1 MKKNKLRF
9 YIYTLILFLITQF
22 SCDNNISNQKIFVKS
37 NILNGQ
43 LKNNDTLI
51 LQVNIEKGLTFKI
64 KTNMKLISISPV
76 KKDIS
81 ESSKY
86 YFILENLTL
95 GKKELFIDKHKHE
108 KIKFTIL
115 SSKVPEI
122 FDYKILNEF
131 SRSKNNY
138 TQGFEFFN
146 DTLYESLGQYGMSKL
161 IKVDY
166 KNGQYLNEIS
176 LPSNQFAEGLTI
188 LNNKIIQ
195 LTWKEKIG
203 LIYDLKT
210 FKKISSFSYNN
221 SKEGWGICNDGI
233 KLYKS
238 DGTEKIWILDP
249 NNNYNEEN
257 YIEIYTNKNKVVGL
271 NELEWAEGKI
281 YANRYLFDGIA
292 IINPKNGAIDGVINL
307 SNLREKVTQHDKLD
321 VINGIAYHPKRKSF
335 FVTGKMW
342 DKVFEIKILK

>member
-1 MKKNKLRF
+1 MRF
-9 YIYTLILFLITQF
+9 YLPILIFFLITQF
-22 SCDNNISNQKIFVKS
+22 SCDDIISNQKIFVKS
-37 NILNGQ
+37 NIVNGQ
-43 LKNNDTLI
+43 LKNNDTLV
-51 LQVNIEKGLTFKI
+51 LNVNSDKNLSFRI
-64 KTNMKLISISPV
+64 KTNMKLISIIPV
-76 KKDIS
+76 KKEIS
-81 ESSKY
+81 DSSKY

-95 GKKELFIDKHKHE
+95 GKKELFIDNHNHK

-115 SSKVPEI
+115 SSKIPEI
-122 FDYKILNEF
+122 VDYEILNEF
-131 SRSKNNY
+131 SRSRNNY

-146 DTLYESLGQYGMSKL
+146 DTLYESLGQYGKSKL

-166 KNGQYLNEIS
+166 KNGKYLNEIS

-188 LNNKIIQ
+188 LNNKIVQ

-203 LIYDLKT
+203 LVYDLKT
-210 FKKISSFSYNN
+210 FKKISSFNYNK
-221 SKEGWGICNDGI
+221 SEEGWGICNDGI

-238 DGTEKIWILDP
+238 DGTEKIWILNP
-249 NNNYNEEN
+249 NKNYSEEN

-281 YANRYLFDGIA
+281 YANRYQFEGIA
-292 IINPKNGAIDGVINL
+292 IINPKNGAIEGVINL
-307 SNLREKVTQHDKLD
+307 SNLKEKVTQHEKLD

>member
-1 MKKNKLRF
+1 MRF
-9 YIYTLILFLITQF
+9 YIHTLIFLLITQF
-22 SCDNNISNQKIFVKS
+22 SCDNNISNEKLFVKS

-43 LKNNDTLI
+43 LKNNDTLV
-51 LQVNIEKGLTFKI
+51 LLVNSDKNLTFKI
-64 KTNMKLISISPV
+64 KTNMKLISIIPY

-81 ESSKY
+81 DSSKY
-86 YFILENLTL
+86 FFILDSLTL
-95 GKKELFIDKHKHE
+95 GKKELFIDNYQHE

-115 SSKVPEI
+115 SSKVPKI
-122 FDYKILNEF
+122 FDYEILNEF
-131 SRSKNNY
+131 NRGKNNY

-146 DTLYESLGQYGMSKL
+146 DTLYESLGQYGQSKL

-166 KNGQYLNEIS
+166 KNGKYLNEIS

-188 LNNKIIQ
+188 LNNKIVQ

-203 LIYDLKT
+203 LVYDLKT
-210 FKKISSFSYNN
+210 FKKISSFNYNN
-221 SKEGWGICNDGI
+221 SKEGWGVCNDGK

-238 DGTEKIWILDP
+238 DGTEKIWVLNP
-249 NNNYNEEN
+249 NKNYSEEN

-281 YANRYLFDGIA
+281 YANRYLFEGIA
-292 IINPKNGAIDGVINL
+292 IINPVNGAIEGVINL
-307 SNLREKVTQHDKLD
+307 SNLKKKVTQHDKLD
-321 VINGIAYHPKRKSF
+321 VINGIAYHSIRKSF

-342 DKVFEIKILK
+342 DKVFEIKILD

>member
-1 MKKNKLRF
+1 MKF
-9 YIYTLILFLITQF
+9 YIPSLIFFLVAQF
-22 SCDNNISNQKIFVKS
+22 SCDNNIIDKKIFVKS
-37 NILNGQ
+37 NILNSQ
-43 LKNNDTLI
+43 LKNNDTLM
-51 LQVNIEKGLTFKI
+51 LWVNSKKDLTFKI
-64 KTNMKLISISPV
+64 KTNMKLISILPV

-86 YFILENLTL
+86 YFTLKNLTL
-95 GKKELFIDKHKHE
+95 GKKELFIENHQHE

-115 SSKVPEI
+115 SSKMPEI
-122 FDYKILNEF
+122 FDYEILNEF

-138 TQGFEFFN
+138 TQGLEFFN
-146 DTLYESLGQYGMSKL
+146 DTLYESLGQYGKSKL

-188 LNNKIIQ
+188 INNKIIQ

-203 LIYDLKT
+203 LVYDLKT
-210 FKKISSFSYNN
+210 FKKISSFDYGN

-238 DGTEKIWILDP
+238 DGTEKIWILNP
-249 NNNYNEEN
+249 KKNYFEED

-271 NELEWAEGKI
+271 NELEWVDGKI
-281 YANRYLFDGIA
+281 YANRYLFEGIA
-292 IINPKNGAIDGVINL
+292 IINPKNGAIEGVINL
-307 SNLREKVTQHDKLD
+307 SNLREKVTQHEKLD
-321 VINGIAYHPKRKSF
+321 VINGIAYHRDRKSF

>member
-1 MKKNKLRF
+1 MRF
-9 YIYTLILFLITQF
+9 YIPTIIYFLITLF
-22 SCDNNISNQKIFVKS
+22 SCDNNISNPKIFIKS
-37 NILNGQ
+37 NIVNGQ

-51 LQVNIEKGLTFKI
+51 LNINSNKNLSFKI
-64 KTNMKLISISPV
+64 KTNMKLITIMPV

-81 ESSKY
+81 TSSKY
-86 YFILENLTL
+86 SFILENLTL
-95 GKKELFIDKHKHE
+95 GKKELFIENHQHE
-108 KIKFTIL
+108 KIKFTIF
-115 SSKVPEI
+115 SGKVPEI
-122 FDYKILNEF
+122 FDYEILNEF
-131 SRSKNNY
+131 SRSKSNY

-146 DTLYESLGQYGMSKL
+146 DTLYESLGQYGRSKL

-166 KNGQYLNEIS
+166 KNGKYLNEIS

-188 LNNKIIQ
+188 INNKIVQ

-210 FKKISSFSYNN
+210 FEKISSFNYNK

-238 DGTEKIWILDP
+238 DGTEKIWILNP
-249 NNNYNEEN
+249 NKNYSEEN

-281 YANRYLFDGIA
+281 YANRYLFEGIA
-292 IINPKNGAIDGVINL
+292 IINPKNGAIEGVINL
-307 SNLREKVTQHDKLD
+307 SNLKEKVTQHEKLD

>member
-1 MKKNKLRF
+1 MRF
-9 YIYTLILFLITQF
+9 YIHILIFFIITIF
-22 SCDNNISNQKIFVKS
+22 SCNNTNDQKIFVES
-37 NILNGQ
+37 NIVNGQ

-51 LQVNIEKGLTFKI
+51 LRVNSDKDLTFKI
-64 KTNMKLISISPV
+64 KNNMKLISIIPV

-81 ESSKY
+81 ESST
-86 YFILENLTL
+86 YFFLLENLTL
-95 GKKELFIDKHKHE
+95 GKKELFIENHQHE

-115 SSKVPEI
+115 SSKVPQI
-122 FDYKILNEF
+122 YDYKILNEF
-131 SRSKNNY
+131 SRSKSNY

-146 DTLYESLGQYGMSKL
+146 DTLYESLGQYGKSKL

-166 KNGQYLNEIS
+166 ENGQYLKEVS

-188 LNNKIIQ
+188 LDNKIVQ

-203 LIYDLKT
+203 LVYDLKT
-210 FKKISSFSYNN
+210 FKKISTFNYNK
-221 SKEGWGICNDGI
+221 SKEGWGICNDGV

-238 DGTEKIWILDP
+238 DGTEKIWVLNP
-249 NNNYNEEN
+249 NKNYSEED

-281 YANRYLFDGIA
+281 YANRYLFEGIA
-292 IINPKNGAIDGVINL
+292 IINPKNGAIEGVINL
-307 SNLREKVTQHDKLD
+307 SNLKEKVTQHEKLD